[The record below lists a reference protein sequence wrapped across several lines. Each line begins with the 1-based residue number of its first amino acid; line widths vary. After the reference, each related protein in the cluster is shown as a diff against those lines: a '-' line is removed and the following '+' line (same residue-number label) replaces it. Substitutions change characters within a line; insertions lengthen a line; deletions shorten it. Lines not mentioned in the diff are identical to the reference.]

1 MLVLTRKPNQSI
13 MIGDDIEVSIV
24 EIKGDQVK
32 LGITAPKAVKVH
44 RKEIFEAI
52 QQENIDAA
60 RSAMDTVSTIGGII
74 TKKSSTKKHSSSSSG

>member
-1 MLVLTRKPNQSI
+1 
-13 MIGDDIEVSIV
+13 MIGDEVEVAVV

-52 QQENIDAA
+52 QRENIDAA
-60 RSAMDTVSTIGGII
+60 RPTMHTVSTVGSII
-74 TKKSSTKKHSSSSSG
+74 TKTPSPKKHSSSSSGKSTRSPLSK

>member
-1 MLVLTRKPNQSI
+1 
-13 MIGDDIEVSIV
+13 MIGDEVEVSIV

-52 QQENIDAA
+52 QRENIDAS
-60 RSAMDTVSTIGGII
+60 RSTMDRVSTIGGFI
-74 TKKSSTKKHSSSSSG
+74 TKKHQQKKSSSG

>member
-1 MLVLTRKPNQSI
+1 MLVLTRKPNESI
-13 MIGDDIEVSIV
+13 MIGDEVEILIV

-52 QQENIDAA
+52 QRENIDA
-60 RSAMDTVSTIGGII
+60 SKSTMDTVSTIGGII
-74 TKKSSTKKHSSSSSG
+74 TKKPSTKKHSSSSSG

>member
-1 MLVLTRKPNQSI
+1 
-13 MIGDDIEVSIV
+13 MIGDEVEVSIV

-52 QQENIDAA
+52 QRENIDAS
-60 RSAMDTVSTIGGII
+60 RSTMDTVSTIGGFI
-74 TKKSSTKKHSSSSSG
+74 TKKHPQKKSSSE